1 MRPSVVSPWRGD
13 PTEVTMVEE
22 PDKRRQRRQRVL
34 KGAAIING
42 INNSEISCTIK
53 TRIAVVLN

>member
-1 MRPSVVSPWRGD
+1 
-13 PTEVTMVEE
+13 MVEE